1 MLKYKIDVYDALK
14 RKGFTTYKAKT
25 TNLLSQNT
33 LNKIKNEDTAITLKA
48 LNAVCNILEM
58 QPGQLLEYVRDEED
72 EKKLKELQISL
83 YKGIKMW

>member
-25 TNLLSQNT
+25 TILLSQNT

-58 QPGQLLEYVRDEED
+58 QPGQILEYVRDEED
-72 EKKLKELQISL
+72 EKKLKEL
-83 YKGIKMW
+83 

>member
-25 TNLLSQNT
+25 TNLLSQST

-72 EKKLKELQISL
+72 EKKLKEL
-83 YKGIKMW
+83 

>member
-1 MLKYKIDVYDALK
+1 MLKYKIDVYDSLK

-58 QPGQLLEYVRDEED
+58 QPGQILEYVRDEED
-72 EKKLKELQISL
+72 EKKLKEL
-83 YKGIKMW
+83 

>member
-48 LNAVCNILEM
+48 LNAVCNI
-58 QPGQLLEYVRDEED
+58 
-72 EKKLKELQISL
+72 
-83 YKGIKMW
+83 

>member
-1 MLKYKIDVYDALK
+1 MLKYKIDVYDALQ
-14 RKGFTTYKAKT
+14 RKGFTTYTAKT

-58 QPGQLLEYVRDEED
+58 QPGQILEYVRDEED
-72 EKKLKELQISL
+72 EKKLKEL
-83 YKGIKMW
+83 

>member
-1 MLKYKIDVYDALK
+1 MLKYKIDVYDALQ
-14 RKGFTTYKAKT
+14 RKVFTTYKAKT
-25 TNLLSQNT
+25 TNLISQNT

-72 EKKLKELQISL
+72 EKKLKEL
-83 YKGIKMW
+83 

>member
-1 MLKYKIDVYDALK
+1 MLKYKIDVYDALQ

-72 EKKLKELQISL
+72 EKKLENL
-83 YKGIKMW
+83 

>member
-33 LNKIKNEDTAITLKA
+33 LNKIKNEDTAITLTA

-72 EKKLKELQISL
+72 EKKLKEL
-83 YKGIKMW
+83 

>member
-48 LNAVCNILEM
+48 LNAVCKILEM

-72 EKKLKELQISL
+72 EKKLKEL
-83 YKGIKMW
+83 

>member
-1 MLKYKIDVYDALK
+1 MLKYKIDVYDALQ
-14 RKGFTTYKAKT
+14 RKGFTTYKSKT

-72 EKKLKELQISL
+72 EKKLKEL
-83 YKGIKMW
+83 